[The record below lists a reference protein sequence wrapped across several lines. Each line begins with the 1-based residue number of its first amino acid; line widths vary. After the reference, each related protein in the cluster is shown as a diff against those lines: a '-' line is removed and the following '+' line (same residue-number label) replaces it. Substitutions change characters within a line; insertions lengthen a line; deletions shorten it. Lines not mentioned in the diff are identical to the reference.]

1 MAKKKVAAKK
11 VAETVGDAVEAKWA
25 TEATRLA
32 REVERLNQRCDN
44 LADRIVFLEDNAQMR
59 PLVQPEDIRRW
70 SIVRM
75 FRGR

>member
-11 VAETVGDAVEAKWA
+11 AAGTVGDAVEAKWA

-59 PLVQPEDIRRW
+59 RLVQPEDIRRW

>member
-11 VAETVGDAVEAKWA
+11 AAGTVGDAVEAKWA
-25 TEATRLA
+25 TEATRLS

>member
-11 VAETVGDAVEAKWA
+11 AAETVGDAVESKWA
-25 TEATRLA
+25 AEATRLT

-44 LADRIVFLEDNAQMR
+44 LVERVIYLEDNAQMR

>member
-11 VAETVGDAVEAKWA
+11 AAETVGDAVEAKWA
-25 TEATRLA
+25 AEATRLT

-44 LADRIVFLEDNAQMR
+44 LVERVVYLEDNAQMR

-75 FRGR
+75 FLGR